1 MGEGKGGGD
10 RIVPLPSSPP
20 TKEGE
25 PFVKEIDEI

>member
-20 TKEGE
+20 AKGGE
-25 PFVKEIDEI
+25 TFVKEIDEI